1 MDAIIKQKIK
11 QVKKGDQSAFEEI
24 VSFYQNKV
32 FQICYRMLGNSHE
45 AEDAAQETF
54 VRAYMNIHSFDE
66 KRKFSTW
73 LYRIATNLSIDRI
86 RKKKPDYFL
95 DAEIKGSDGL
105 TMYSQIATEQRL
117 PEEEVESLELQDYIQ
132 QQILSLPP
140 KYRSVI
146 VLRYIDELSLQEIS
160 DVLDM
165 PIGTVKT
172 RIHRGR
178 EALRKKLRDL

>member
-1 MDAIIKQKIK
+1 MDAIIKQKIQ

-86 RKKKPDYFL
+86 RKKKPDCFL

-105 TMYSQIATEQRL
+105 TMYSQMSTDQRL
-117 PEEEVESLELQDYIQ
+117 PEEEVESMELQDYIQ
-132 QQILSLPP
+132 KQILSLPP

-160 DVLDM
+160 EVLDM